1 VITRGALLR
10 TIAAQAA
17 ETATLRRRI
26 SDLTWNGQLGCPKRE
41 AIEEA
46 WSAIAHARMAMIF
59 LDLDGLN
66 ALNYAHGY
74 EAIDE
79 RIAAVWADI
88 RPGLRATDPHGQ
100 WQGGD
105 EFVIAAPH
113 ADAYGLA
120 VRAQAMLG
128 AHDLSASRVIVEAL
142 PCIAATVAGASHA
155 LHAARGGARGEGR
168 RGVLVDSR
176 NQERTA

>member
-1 VITRGALLR
+1 MLQA
-10 TIAAQAA
+10 IATHAA
-17 ETATLRRRI
+17 ETSALRRRI
-26 SDLTWNGQLGCPKRE
+26 GDLTWNKQLGCPKRE

-46 WSAIAHARMAMIF
+46 WSAIAHAGMAMIF

-74 EAIDE
+74 DAIDG

-120 VRAQAMLG
+120 VRAQALLG
-128 AHDLSASRVIVEAL
+128 ARDLSASRVIVAAL

-155 LHAARGGARGEGR
+155 LRVARGGARGDGQ
-168 RGVLVDSR
+168 RGVLVDR
-176 NQERTA
+176 RDQERTA